1 MNKTPLESLLTLK
14 HWEEEEAKGLFAT
27 AKKEFE
33 IEEKRLLGLEEN
45 FKLIRDEAGCS
56 QNGPICIDD
65 IKKRNEHMEHLCR
78 LIGRQKENVD
88 ASQKRLDQAKEILA
102 NASMER
108 KIYERVEEKHK
119 AAEMFE
125 QKRKEQR
132 VIDEHAV
139 TRYKKHGC

>member
-1 MNKTPLESLLTLK
+1 MKKTPLESLLTLK

-33 IEEKRLLGLEEN
+33 IEEKRLLSLEEN
-45 FKLIRDEAGCS
+45 FKTIREEVGCS
-56 QNGPICIDD
+56 QKGPISIDD
-65 IKKRNEHMEHLCR
+65 IKKQGEHMEHLCR
-78 LIGRQKENVD
+78 LICVQKENVA

-102 NASMER
+102 NASKEC

-119 AAEMFE
+119 QAEMAE
-125 QKRKEQR
+125 LKRKEQR

-139 TRYKKHGC
+139 TRYKKNC